1 MNLVCIPAVEA
12 ISNQMKIQVIGL
24 SDSLWLETLE
34 KLRHDIY
41 HLPDYLYLESVRY
54 NAVAEAIL
62 IAEDDKIFFLPYL
75 LRRCDDIF
83 DQSLTTQEVFDV
95 VSPYGYPGILLSDK
109 AASTKEFLDLAIN
122 QLISTLRA
130 KKVCSAFF
138 RLHPILNSRFNDFLS
153 PDICNVNG
161 ETVSVNLNLS
171 EAEIWSQTRPEHRTS
186 INKLKR
192 SGMIARMV
200 PFQESIGE
208 FISLYHE
215 TMDRV
220 GAGRS
225 YYFDDEYFSHFS
237 KLGKKVHLCIVE
249 FEDKITCSGIFTECC
264 GIIQYHLGGTRN
276 EFFKQAPSKLMFDY
290 IRFWAKE
297 RGNEVLHLG
306 GGVGGG
312 KDSLYHFKAGF
323 SKQTHTFLTLRL
335 IIDEE
340 KYRHLLEL
348 RAKSLNTEVE
358 ELLSTNFFPAYRCP
372 K

>member
-1 MNLVCIPAVEA
+1 MNI
-12 ISNQMKIQVIGL
+12 KIIDL
-24 SDSLWLETLE
+24 TDNLWLEKLS

-41 HLPDYLYLESVRY
+41 HLPDYIYLESLR
-54 NAVAEAIL
+54 NKAAAEAIV
-62 IAEDDKIFFLPYL
+62 IAEDDKIFFIPYL
-75 LRRCDDIF
+75 LRPCDRIL
-83 DQSLTTQEVFDV
+83 DQNLATQEVFDI
-95 VSPYGYPGILLSDK
+95 VSPYGYPGILLSEQ
-109 AASTKEFLDLAIN
+109 AASTKEFLNLAMN
-122 QLISTLRA
+122 QLIFVLRA
-130 KKVCSAFF
+130 KGVCSAFF
-138 RLHPILNSRFNDFLS
+138 RLHPILNSGFDDVLS
-153 PDICNVNG
+153 ADICNLNG
-161 ETVSVNLNLS
+161 ETVSVDLKLS
-171 EAEIWSQTRPEHRTS
+171 EAEIWSQTRSEHRTS

-192 SGMIARMV
+192 SGMTAKIV
-200 PFQESIGE
+200 PYHEYIGE
-208 FISLYHE
+208 FIAIYHE

-237 KLGKKVHLCIVE
+237 KLGEKVHLCIVE
-249 FEDKITCSGIFTECC
+249 LEDKVTCSGIFTECC
-264 GIIQYHLGGTRN
+264 GIIQYHLGGTRS

-340 KYRHLLEL
+340 KYHHLVKL
-348 RAKSLNTEVE
+348 RAKSLNKEVE
-358 ELLSTNFFPAYRCP
+358 ELLSTNFFPAYRC
-372 K
+372 